1 MKKERNENRNSLPK
15 PDWPFADHSEELKQ
29 LKKQAEEDLDRIR
42 PILEKD
48 PDWPLASGQISWEDK
63 ENYYRK
69 RNAVSR
75 LTRKAVCE
83 LFPEYKVHVRRDRGT
98 ASGWIGGNFVIPGIE
113 GSDRR
118 NIIRRTNSMLLSV
131 GIEYASFFPDSG
143 PGDDWT
149 PCLLVTV
156 NHYC

>member
-1 MKKERNENRNSLPK
+1 MGKERGEQ
-15 PDWPFADHSEELKQ
+15 SEEVNAD
-29 LKKQAEEDLDRIR
+29 AERIR

-63 ENYYRK
+63 ENYYGK

-83 LFPEYKVHVRRDRGT
+83 LFPEHKIHVHRGRGT
-98 ASGWIGGNFVIPGIE
+98 ASNWIDVDYVIPDMERLDWRG
-113 GSDRR
+113 
-118 NIIRRTNSMLLSV
+118 IIRRTRGLLLSV
-131 GIEYASFFPDSG
+131 GIQYGSFFPDCG

-149 PCLLVTV
+149 PCLLVSV
-156 NHYC
+156 NHTS